1 MAHPDEQRRSTVRL
15 KGSYTVEAALLM
27 TLILPLLV
35 GIIYLGYYLHDQ
47 AVMENGAWELTTLC
61 MRQETGEERNGKEQ
75 EIRSRLLG
83 TENVSIQ
90 VNKDNSYVT
99 VLLRGSLPVP
109 GLAMRFLCRNNLP
122 LEAEVRRRY
131 VDAGE
136 IVIRTKLL
144 KELTEEEDEG
154 QLSP

>member
-1 MAHPDEQRRSTVRL
+1 MRL

-35 GIIYLGYYLHDQ
+35 GILYLGYYLHDQ

-61 MRQETGEERNGKEQ
+61 IRQEGGKERSEKEQ

-83 TENVSIQ
+83 TQNVSIQ
-90 VNKDNSYVT
+90 VNREGSHITALV
-99 VLLRGSLPVP
+99 RGSLSVP
-109 GLAMRFLCRNNLP
+109 GLAMRFLCRNSLP

-131 VDAGE
+131 VDARE
-136 IVIRTKLL
+136 IVIRTKLQ
-144 KELTEEEDEG
+144 KELTEEQDES

>member
-1 MAHPDEQRRSTVRL
+1 MRL

-35 GIIYLGYYLHDQ
+35 GIIYMGYYLHDQ
-47 AVMENGAWELTTLC
+47 AVMENGAWEFTTLC
-61 MRQETGEERNGKEQ
+61 LRQERGEERDEKEQ

-83 TENVSIQ
+83 TKNVSIQ
-90 VNKDNSYVT
+90 VNKESSHVT
-99 VLLRGSLPVP
+99 ALLRGNLSVP
-109 GLAMRFLCRNNLP
+109 GLAMRFLCRNSLP

-144 KELTEEEDEG
+144 KELTEEKDG
-154 QLSP
+154 SQLSP

>member
-1 MAHPDEQRRSTVRL
+1 MRL

-35 GIIYLGYYLHDQ
+35 GIIYMGYYLHDQ

-61 MRQETGEERNGKEQ
+61 LRQESGEERDEKEQ

-83 TENVSIQ
+83 TKNVSIQ
-90 VNKDNSYVT
+90 VNKESSHVT
-99 VLLRGSLPVP
+99 ALLRGNLSVP
-109 GLAMRFLCRNNLP
+109 GLAMRFLCRNSLP
-122 LEAEVRRRY
+122 LEAEVRRRS

-144 KELTEEEDEG
+144 KELTEEKDG
-154 QLSP
+154 SQLSP